1 MIHRSP
7 RTRRERSRTD
17 PLRQVV
23 EVVECAVGEDVAD
36 SVAIVEAEDE
46 DGVADSELVRDALLR
61 PLREIGVETG
71 AMPCVRL
78 ATMRAY
84 MVVC

>member
-1 MIHRSP
+1 M
-7 RTRRERSRTD
+7 
-17 PLRQVV
+17 
-23 EVVECAVGEDVAD
+23 AD

-46 DGVADSELVRDALLR
+46 DGVADSELVRDALLG

>member
-1 MIHRSP
+1 M
-7 RTRRERSRTD
+7 
-17 PLRQVV
+17 
-23 EVVECAVGEDVAD
+23 AD

-46 DGVADSELVRDALLR
+46 DGVADSELVRDALLG

-71 AMPCVRL
+71 VMPCVRL

>member
-46 DGVADSELVRDALLR
+46 DGVADSELVRDALLG
-61 PLREIGVETG
+61 PLREIFGV
-71 AMPCVRL
+71 MPCVRL